1 MEWFVFYF
9 SWNERKIEP
18 LNIFNHG
25 SFNEEVKKLLKK
37 DLTREE
43 FDEALRKELLY
54 YFWAK
59 YEYEVI
65 ISSLSEHDNSDT
77 KVDIYKQVMLNFD
90 RFADYVWSFHKPKKA
105 RV

>member
-9 SWNERKIEP
+9 SWNERKIKP

-25 SFNEEVKKLLKK
+25 SFSEDVKKLLKK

-43 FDEALRKELLY
+43 FNEALRKELLY

-59 YEYEVI
+59 YEYEVM
-65 ISSLSEHDNSDT
+65 ISSLSERDNSDT

-90 RFADYVWSFHKPKKA
+90 RFTDYVWSFRKPKKSKL
-105 RV
+105 